1 MHRHTQQQ
9 LRNIAI
15 IAHVDHGKTT
25 LVDSMLK
32 QTRTFAA
39 HQKENQQTTI
49 MDSNDLE
56 RERGVTILAKN
67 TAVFWEDYKINI
79 LDTPGHADFSGEVE
93 RVLNM
98 ADGCVLL
105 VDAAEGVLSQT
116 RFVLALAL
124 QLGLVPIVVI
134 NKVDRKDQRVAAVKS
149 EIDDLFLEL
158 ATNEAQLSFPLL
170 YARGFEGISGT
181 QLAEQSDHSLKITNS
196 EDLSPVFRTIIETVP
211 FPKGDLAGPLQLQVT
226 NVDYDEYQGKY
237 AIGRIVRGSIKQG
250 QQVALLRSE
259 TESSIQKVK
268 GLFTYYG
275 LGREEISGANV
286 GEIIAIT
293 GLTEP
298 KIGNTITA
306 VEAQEILPALNIS
319 EPTVKVQLSV
329 NTSPFVGREAEFS
342 TSRQLQ
348 ERLKKEL
355 ETNVGLKLE
364 PGTTGERVT
373 LIGRG
378 ELHLSILVETMR
390 REGYEFSLS
399 RPEVVIKEIDGQQQ
413 EPWEYLTID
422 APEVRTGVITSNLA
436 QRRGELV
443 SMQTTQSG
451 TRFTYEISTTNIIG
465 LRNELMT
472 ATSGEAVLN
481 SSFLAYRPLSARV
494 EGGRGGAIISHET
507 GTATA
512 YSIEKAQDRGTLIV
526 NPGEEVY
533 AGQVVGIHKR
543 AEDIVMNV
551 SKGKKLTNMRASS
564 ADATVVLAPAWK
576 PSLEQFL
583 TLVSDDE
590 ILEVTPQNLRL
601 RKIELNRK

>member
-1 MHRHTQQQ
+1 MQEHTQKQ

-67 TAVFWEDYKINI
+67 TAVFWNEYKINI

-124 QLGLVPIVVI
+124 QLGLIPIVII
-134 NKVDRKDQRVAAVKS
+134 NKVDRKDQRVAAVKN

-158 ATNEAQLSFPLL
+158 ATNEEQLNFPLL
-170 YARGFEGISGT
+170 YARGFEGIAGMKT
-181 QLAEQSDHSLKITNS
+181 ELQSDHSLVITDS
-196 EDLSPVFRTIIETVP
+196 TDLTLVFSTIVTTVP
-211 FPKGDLAGPLQLQVT
+211 YPAGDATAPLQVQVT

-237 AIGRIVRGSIKQG
+237 AIGRIARGTISLNETI
-250 QQVALLRSE
+250 ALLRPE
-259 TESSIQKVK
+259 TAATMQKVK
-268 GLFTYYG
+268 GLFSYHG
-275 LGREEISGANV
+275 LERQAIMNASV
-286 GEIIAIT
+286 GEIIAIS
-293 GLTEP
+293 GLNDP
-298 KIGNTITA
+298 HIGDTISDKETQ
-306 VEAQEILPALNIS
+306 EALGSLNIS
-319 EPTVKVQLSV
+319 EPTVKIQMSV
-329 NTSPFVGREAEFS
+329 NTSPFAGREAEFS
-342 TSRQLQ
+342 TSRQLR
-348 ERLKKEL
+348 ERLKREL
-355 ETNVGLKLE
+355 ETNVGLRIE
-364 PGTTGERVT
+364 DGSTGEHVT

-413 EPWEYLTID
+413 EPWEYVTID
-422 APEVRTGVITSNLA
+422 APEIRTGVITSSMA
-436 QRRGELV
+436 QRRGQMI
-443 SMQTTQSG
+443 SMQNTPQG
-451 TRFTYEISTTNIIG
+451 TRFTYEISTANLIG
-465 LRNELMT
+465 LRNEMMT
-472 ATSGEAVLN
+472 TTSGEAVLN
-481 SSFLAYRPLSARV
+481 SSFLEFRPLTTRV
-494 EGGRGGAIISHET
+494 DATRSGAVISHEA

-512 YSIEKAQDRGTLIV
+512 YSIEKAQERGKLIV
-526 NPGEEVY
+526 DPGEEVY

-543 AEDIVMNV
+543 PEDIVMNV
-551 SKGKKLTNMRASS
+551 SKGKKLTNMRASGS
-564 ADATVVLAPAWK
+564 DFTVTLAPAWK

-583 TLVSDDE
+583 TLIATDE
-590 ILEVTPQNLRL
+590 MLEVTPKSLRL
-601 RKIELNRK
+601 RKVELNRK